1 MDDLT
6 LVGVHEDGEH
16 LLLVDGTGARHRLK
30 VDEAL
35 RAAVRRDRARLGQLQ
50 IENEGR
56 LRPREIQA
64 RIRAGESAEEVAAA
78 AGVPIE
84 HVRRYEGPVLA
95 EREFV
100 ASQAREVRVRRGA
113 AGATGAAATGGAT
126 LGEVV
131 ADRLTQREVDPEDA
145 AWDAWR
151 ADDGSWCLV
160 LTFTAGAKQREARW
174 SYDAGVRHVA
184 PLDDEA
190 RWLTEDEPPQ
200 TQQRRLSPVR
210 DRVYDVE
217 ASGTARPAPPEEP
230 AVDLLDTL
238 RERRGRRTRPV
249 GEADPNA
256 IDPVREAIDSL
267 MSRGE
272 LRARGERPEAPEHP
286 AAKAPAAK
294 APAAKAPAAKPSP
307 KAPVARV
314 EAEPAEP
321 DGAEPEAAPEQL
333 EKPDKPEKPAR
344 ATKRAATS
352 RPETRRGAA
361 KRQEPKRPA
370 GRRPATSR
378 AAPQAL
384 DDLVDDAALGDP
396 PPAHPARSRPQ
407 DLRDG
412 EVLVLPEA
420 DPPAHDE
427 ARDNDDDAHPE
438 PDVAAAAGQSRRSP
452 SGGRK
457 QRRASVPSWDDI
469 VFGQRRD

>member
-50 IENEGR
+50 LESEGR

-78 AGVPIE
+78 AGVPLE

-100 ASQAREVRVRRGA
+100 ASQAREVRVRRGTA
-113 AGATGAAATGGAT
+113 SSSGGAVT
-126 LGEVV
+126 GSASLGDVV
-131 ADRLTQREVDPEDA
+131 ADRLSQREVDPEDA
-145 AWDAWR
+145 VWDAWR
-151 ADDGSWCLV
+151 ADDGAWILAV
-160 LTFTAGAKQREARW
+160 TFTAGAKEREARW
-174 SYDAGVRHVA
+174 TYDPTVRHVT
-184 PLDDEA
+184 PVDDEA

-200 TQQRRLSPVR
+200 QQQRRLSPVR

-217 ASGTARPAPPEEP
+217 ASGATRPAGEDAN

-238 RERRGRRTRPV
+238 RERRGRRTRPA
-249 GEADPNA
+249 GDGGTDE

-272 LRARGERPEAPEHP
+272 LHRAQRARAEGQETPPERPEKPAKPAKAVARVELPRGADPDPAPATAEQ
-286 AAKAPAAK
+286 AAPAAK
-294 APAAKAPAAKPSP
+294 A
-307 KAPVARV
+307 
-314 EAEPAEP
+314 E
-321 DGAEPEAAPEQL
+321 
-333 EKPDKPEKPAR
+333 KPEKAASAR
-344 ATKRAATS
+344 ATKRTTTS
-352 RPETRRGAA
+352 RPETRRGAT

-370 GRRPATSR
+370 GRRPSTGR
-378 AAPQAL
+378 AAQPAEGRE
-384 DDLVDDAALGDP
+384 VPAGDP

-407 DLRDG
+407 DARDG
-412 EVLVLPEA
+412 EVLLLP
-420 DPPAHDE
+420 DTLDE
-427 ARDNDDDAHPE
+427 APAADEPHDNHDDAHDDPA
-438 PDVAAAAGQSRRSP
+438 VAAAAAGGGQPRRSA
-452 SGGRK
+452 SSRK
-457 QRRASVPSWDDI
+457 PRRASVPSWDDI

>member
-16 LLLVDGTGARHRLK
+16 LLLVDGSGSRHRLK

-50 IENEGR
+50 IEMENR

-64 RIRAGESAEEVAAA
+64 RIRAGETAEEVAAG

-84 HVRRYEGPVLA
+84 SVRRYEGPVLA

-100 ASQAREVRVRRGA
+100 ASQARDVRVRRGTPSA
-113 AGATGAAATGGAT
+113 SGGAVTGAAT

-131 ADRLTQREVDPEDA
+131 ADRLSQREVDPEDA

-151 ADDGSWCLV
+151 ADDGSWCV
-160 LTFTAGAKQREARW
+160 VVRFSAGAKQREARW
-174 SYDAGVRHVA
+174 TYDPSVRHVS

-190 RWLTEDEPPQ
+190 RWLTADEPQPQ
-200 TQQRRLSPVR
+200 QQRRLSPVR

-217 ASGTARPAPPEEP
+217 AGGTARPVPEEP
-230 AVDLLDTL
+230 GAVDLLDTL
-238 RERRGRRTRPV
+238 RERRGRRTRPATS
-249 GEADPNA
+249 GPED

-272 LRARGERPEAPEHP
+272 LRARGERPGPDAAEPPAERPERPERAERP
-286 AAKAPAAK
+286 ARPE
-294 APAAKAPAAKPSP
+294 
-307 KAPVARV
+307 PVARV
-314 EAEPAEP
+314 ERVERVEAPAAEAPP
-321 DGAEPEAAPEQL
+321 PPAAP
-333 EKPDKPEKPAR
+333 PPEEAPAPR
-344 ATKRAATS
+344 TSKRASSS
-352 RPETRRGAA
+352 RPETRRGAT

-370 GRRPATSR
+370 GRRPAASR
-378 AAPQAL
+378 AAAQPAA
-384 DDLVDDAALGDP
+384 DAAAVDTSGDP

-420 DPPAHDE
+420 EPHADDHGDDE
-427 ARDNDDDAHPE
+427 AAAQE
-438 PDVAAAAGQSRRSP
+438 PSKAAAAGGAARRQSS
-452 SGGRK
+452 SRK
-457 QRRASVPSWDDI
+457 PRRASVPSWDDI

>member
-50 IENEGR
+50 IESEGR

-64 RIRAGESAEEVAAA
+64 RIRSGETAEEVAAA

-100 ASQAREVRVRRGA
+100 ASQARQVRVRRGA
-113 AGATGAAATGGAT
+113 AGGSGGAAPGAAT
-126 LGEVV
+126 LGEIV
-131 ADRLTQREVDPEDA
+131 ADRLSQREVDPEDA
-145 AWDAWR
+145 VWDAWR

-160 LTFTAGAKQREARW
+160 LTFSAGNKQREARW
-174 SYDAGVRHVA
+174 TYDAGVRHVA

-230 AVDLLDTL
+230 GAVDLLDTL
-238 RERRGRRTRPV
+238 RERRGRRSRPV

-272 LRARGERPEAPEHP
+272 LRARGERPEAPERP
-286 AAKAPAAK
+286 P
-294 APAAKAPAAKPSP
+294 AKAPAAKPAAKVS
-307 KAPVARV
+307 RV
-314 EAEPAEP
+314 ESPPAEPAEP
-321 DGAEPEAAPEQL
+321 EPAPERA
-333 EKPDKPEKPAR
+333 EASEKPEKPVR
-344 ATKRAATS
+344 ATKRTATS

-378 AAPQAL
+378 AAAQPA
-384 DDLVDDAALGDP
+384 DDHVDDAALGDP

-420 DPPAHDE
+420 DPPPHDE
-427 ARDNDDDAHPE
+427 AHDNDDDAHPQ
-438 PDVAAAAGQSRRSP
+438 PDVAAAAGQSRRP
-452 SGGRK
+452 ASGSRK